1 MRLYVEGHISPI
13 HPTKVFSAPEAVKAI
28 EYIQDGSHLGRAILQ
43 LRDET
48 EGHFS
53 LSTGVVEQRRQPSF
67 DPGASYLIVGG
78 LGGLGRSV
86 SRWMAMHGARS
97 LIILSRSAG
106 KRAEDADLVHE
117 LESLGCRVHMV
128 QGSVTDKNDVLKA
141 INVAAA
147 PPLKGILQMS
157 MVLRDT
163 AFDNMNWED
172 WRAATECKVQGTW
185 NLHDANVA
193 AGHELDFFV
202 MFGSISGVIGNRA
215 QANYSSAN
223 TFLDAFC
230 QYRAGLGLPASTLN
244 CGAVEDAGAVAEN
257 QDLLRRVREQDLWT
271 IKEKD
276 VLDGLTLAI
285 ERPSL
290 LEEDDRDGF
299 TSSNTYILG
308 LQSTVP
314 LSSPKS
320 RTVFRKDPRMAFY
333 HTLSSTAGSSTTNTS
348 TSGDENAVIKTV
360 ITQAKADPAILSTPE
375 ATTLLAKEIGKKV
388 RRLLVKG
395 DCDDVDTSLG
405 LADLGVDSLLAI
417 DMRLWWKQV
426 FGFDISVLEML
437 GRGTLEQLGKVAAD
451 RLLKH
456 WGVA

>member
-1 MRLYVEGHISPI
+1 
-13 HPTKVFSAPEAVKAI
+13 
-28 EYIQDGSHLGRAILQ
+28 
-43 LRDET
+43 
-48 EGHFS
+48 
-53 LSTGVVEQRRQPSF
+53 
-67 DPGASYLIVGG
+67 
-78 LGGLGRSV
+78 
-86 SRWMAMHGARS
+86 
-97 LIILSRSAG
+97 
-106 KRAEDADLVHE
+106 
-117 LESLGCRVHMV
+117 
-128 QGSVTDKNDVLKA
+128 
-141 INVAAA
+141 
-147 PPLKGILQMS
+147 MS